1 MKSNWTSSSIHL
13 TTLRQVQVTGLSRFL
28 CTSPQQK
35 DLSCLFFFTQQQHSV
50 KEVTEL
56 LHITNLH
63 KNPDG
68 SKKYPALNCRDLR
81 MFHPNLKSGE
91 LFFICQTFR
100 NYSHPSQHH
109 PQLQLYHFV
118 LLLKNFFCFCPKV
131 ITGLIQTVE
140 RSKMQFQQNVTL
152 KPIRRASQL
161 KLKM

>member
-1 MKSNWTSSSIHL
+1 M
-13 TTLRQVQVTGLSRFL
+13 
-28 CTSPQQK
+28 
-35 DLSCLFFFTQQQHSV
+35 

-109 PQLQLYHFV
+109 PLLQLYHFV
-118 LLLKNFFCFCPKV
+118 LLLKKFVFLSKGYYWIDPNGGAIEDAVLVECDVETNSTCFPAKA
-131 ITGLIQTVE
+131 
-140 RSKMQFQQNVTL
+140 QNV
-152 KPIRRASQL
+152 S
-161 KLKM
+161 